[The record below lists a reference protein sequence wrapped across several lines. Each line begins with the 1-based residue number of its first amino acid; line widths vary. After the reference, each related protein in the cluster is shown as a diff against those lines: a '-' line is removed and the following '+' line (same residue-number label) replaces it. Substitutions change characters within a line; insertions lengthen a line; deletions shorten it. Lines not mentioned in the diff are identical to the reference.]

1 MGDQISVEEFGRS
14 EGTSGWQAASDA
26 RAVFRTGSFD
36 VGAALVARIAEL
48 ADAANHH
55 PDIDLRYGSV
65 TVRLTSHDVGG
76 LSQRDAALARDIS
89 AAAREL
95 GVEVESA

>member
-1 MGDQISVEEFGRS
+1 MSDRITAQDFEAAP
-14 EGTSGWQAASDA
+14 GTADWHVADAAE
-26 RAVFRTGSFD
+26 RVFETGSFD
-36 VGAALVARIAEL
+36 VGARLVARIAEL

-55 PDIDLRYGSV
+55 PDVDLRYGTV

-76 LSQRDAALARDIS
+76 LSRRDAALAREIA

-95 GVEVESA
+95 GVDAKAV